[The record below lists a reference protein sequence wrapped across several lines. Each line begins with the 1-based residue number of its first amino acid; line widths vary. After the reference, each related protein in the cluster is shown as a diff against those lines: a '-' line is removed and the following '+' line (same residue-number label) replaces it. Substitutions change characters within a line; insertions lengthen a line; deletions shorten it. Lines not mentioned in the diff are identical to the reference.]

1 MLDTEDLLSFR
12 VQYVHDCDPFSVYQS
27 PEPTV
32 PLVYKFSSSIPLVHQ
47 ISALHR
53 YLRAPH
59 KISSPQ
65 DLSRCQTSGMLAAD
79 NDRIITP
86 ANFYRSRPSLAGFV
100 S

>member
-59 KISSPQ
+59 KRLDYWIFKHQ
-65 DLSRCQTSGMLAAD
+65 LKGKH
-79 NDRIITP
+79 
-86 ANFYRSRPSLAGFV
+86 
-100 S
+100 